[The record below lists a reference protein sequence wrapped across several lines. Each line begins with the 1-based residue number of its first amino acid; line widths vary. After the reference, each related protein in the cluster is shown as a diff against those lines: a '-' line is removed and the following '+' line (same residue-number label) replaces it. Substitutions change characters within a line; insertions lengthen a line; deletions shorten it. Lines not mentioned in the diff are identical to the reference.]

1 MRRKWRWVL
10 LIFERTRGATISV
23 GSDTEVEV
31 EVLEGRGS
39 TGGVLVVVA
48 TVAGEG

>member
-1 MRRKWRWVL
+1 M
-10 LIFERTRGATISV
+10 IFERTRGATISV